1 MRKPFIAGNWKMF
14 TTLPEALSLAIEV
27 RRLTSR
33 VRDVEI
39 AVLPPFPY
47 LHAVAQKLLESG
59 VAVGAQDVFTA
70 ANGDQAPVHFGAFTS
85 QVSAPML
92 ASVGCTW
99 VTVGH
104 SERRQFFGDTDAIVG
119 RKVRA
124 ALDGGVKPI
133 LCVGE
138 RLDEREADLTL
149 QRVETQVREGLRL
162 VTRAEADA
170 LVIAYEP
177 VWAIGT
183 GKVATD
189 EQAQDVHAFIRKLLT
204 DVFDATAAE
213 AIRIQYGGSVK
224 PENVAGLMAK
234 PDIDGA
240 LVGGAS
246 LKAESFSAIV
256 RYKERG

>member
-1 MRKPFIAGNWKMF
+1 MRRPFIAGNWKMN
-14 TTLPEALSLAIEV
+14 TTLEEALTLAAEV
-27 RRLTSR
+27 RRLTSQ
-33 VRDVEI
+33 VRDVEV
-39 AVLPPFPY
+39 AVLPPFPF
-47 LHAVAQKLLESG
+47 LHPVAKKLEGSAVVL
-59 VAVGAQDVFTA
+59 GAQDVYTA
-70 ANGDQAPVHFGAFTS
+70 AKGDEAPVHFGAFTG

-92 ASVGCTW
+92 ASVGCAY

-104 SERRQFFGDTDAIVG
+104 SERRQFFGDTDPVVG

-124 ALDGGVKPI
+124 ALDGGLRPI

-138 RLDEREADLTL
+138 RLEEREAGQTL
-149 QRVETQVREGLRL
+149 QRIETQVREGLRL
-162 VTRAEADA
+162 VRREEAESI
-170 LVIAYEP
+170 VVAYEP

-189 EQAQDVHAFIRKLLT
+189 EQAQEVHAFIRKQLAER
-204 DVFDATAAE
+204 FDPAAAG

-224 PENVAGLMAK
+224 PENAAGLMAQ

-246 LKAESFSAIV
+246 LKAETFAGIV
-256 RYKERG
+256 RFRR